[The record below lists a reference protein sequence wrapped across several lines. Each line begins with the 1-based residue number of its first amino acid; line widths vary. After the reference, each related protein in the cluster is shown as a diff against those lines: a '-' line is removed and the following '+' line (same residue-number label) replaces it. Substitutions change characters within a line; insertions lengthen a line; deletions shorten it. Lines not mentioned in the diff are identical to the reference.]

1 MFFAA
6 IWEAYPVQEHV
17 WLSTAVVTQ
26 AAQSQR
32 RPLILDAAG
41 QAAWLNPDT
50 PLPVLQALLASEP
63 SALRERVLANLI
75 NDPKLN
81 GPECLTPA

>member
-1 MFFAA
+1 
-6 IWEAYPVQEHV
+6 
-17 WLSTAVVTQ
+17 VVTQ
-26 AAQSQR
+26 AASNLR

-41 QAAWLNPDT
+41 QQAWLDPET
-50 PLPVLQALLASEP
+50 PLHALQALLASP
-63 SALRERVLANLI
+63 PAALRERVLANLV